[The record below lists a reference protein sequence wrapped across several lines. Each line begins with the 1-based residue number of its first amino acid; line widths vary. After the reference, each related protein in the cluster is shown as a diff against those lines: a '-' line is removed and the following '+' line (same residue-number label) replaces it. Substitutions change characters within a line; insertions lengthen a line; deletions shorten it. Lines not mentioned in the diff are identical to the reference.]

1 MNLHRGARRLTFVAS
16 ATLLLLTAS
25 VPASATPTRA
35 GQTSDLQHALHALV
49 TQADGPPGI
58 IVVVDRGRGH
68 QVLTAGVAK
77 RGTHRRVR
85 ETQHMRVASVSKAF
99 TGAVALALV
108 RKGTLSLDDTVARWL
123 PNLPHP
129 WANVTLTQL
138 MQHTSGIP
146 DFSEE
151 KGFATALVASLL
163 HPPAHAALL
172 SFITDPTLRFAPGTQ
187 YRYSNSDN
195 IIIGLMAQSAT
206 GKPFARLLDS
216 LVNRELD
223 LDETSLPD
231 GARLVHPR
239 IHGYDLSDPERE
251 DVSELFAAGWTFTS
265 GGIVSTPKDADEFVR
280 GYASG
285 RLTDRA
291 TYARQFQFVPGSSE
305 PPGPGINSAGLSVFR
320 YETRCGTVYGH
331 TGNTAGYTQFIAA
344 NADGRRSVTVSINGQ
359 ITPKTNPTRFADLRA
374 IDELAVCAALR

>member
-1 MNLHRGARRLTFVAS
+1 MNLQHGARRLTVVAS

-25 VPASATPTRA
+25 VPASAAPPRS
-35 GQTSDLQHALHALV
+35 GQTSELQHALDALV
-49 TQADGPPGI
+49 AHADGPPGI

-77 RGTHRRVR
+77 RGTRRRVR
-85 ETQHMRVASVSKAF
+85 ETQHLRVASVAKAF

-123 PNLPHP
+123 PNLPHD

-151 KGFATALVASLL
+151 QGFREALVASLL
-163 HPPAHAALL
+163 HPPAPAALL
-172 SFITDPTLRFAPGTQ
+172 SYITDPTLHFTAGTQ

-195 IIIGLMAQSAT
+195 IIIGLMAESAT

-216 LVNRELD
+216 NVNDKLD
-223 LDETSLPD
+223 LEDTSLPD

-239 IHGYDLSDPERE
+239 IHGYDLSDPGRE
-251 DVSELFAAGWTFTS
+251 DVTELFAAGWTFTS
-265 GGIVSTPKDADEFVR
+265 GGVVSTPSDMDEFVR
-280 GYASG
+280 GYVSG
-285 RLTDRA
+285 RLTNRA
-291 TYARQFQFVPGSSE
+291 THDRQFQFVPGSSE

-331 TGNTAGYTQFIAA
+331 TGNTAGYTQFMAA
-344 NADGRRSVTVSINGQ
+344 RADGRRSVTVSINGQ
-359 ITPKTNPTRFADLRA
+359 ITPKTNPTRFAELRA

>member
-1 MNLHRGARRLTFVAS
+1 MNLRRGARRLTLVAS

-25 VPASATPTRA
+25 VPASATPPRA
-35 GQTSDLQHALHALV
+35 GQTSDLQHALNALV

-85 ETQHMRVASVSKAF
+85 ETQHMRVASSKAF

-123 PNLPHP
+123 PNLPHD

-138 MQHTSGIP
+138 MQHTSGIR

-172 SFITDPTLRFAPGTQ
+172 SFITDPTLRFAPGP
-187 YRYSNSDN
+187 N
-195 IIIGLMAQSAT
+195 
-206 GKPFARLLDS
+206 
-216 LVNRELD
+216 
-223 LDETSLPD
+223 
-231 GARLVHPR
+231 
-239 IHGYDLSDPERE
+239 
-251 DVSELFAAGWTFTS
+251 
-265 GGIVSTPKDADEFVR
+265 
-280 GYASG
+280 
-285 RLTDRA
+285 TD
-291 TYARQFQFVPGSSE
+291 T
-305 PPGPGINSAGLSVFR
+305 
-320 YETRCGTVYGH
+320 
-331 TGNTAGYTQFIAA
+331 
-344 NADGRRSVTVSINGQ
+344 
-359 ITPKTNPTRFADLRA
+359 PTRTTSSSG
-374 IDELAVCAALR
+374 